1 MRGRAKLTK
10 LFEEARRPSQPD
22 IVRLD
27 YWDRILG
34 ALKIHK
40 QKFHA
45 TRNTFMT
52 EMFRKNINLKDIAD

>member
-1 MRGRAKLTK
+1 LNKHGDSVNPTS
-10 LFEEARRPSQPD
+10 F
-22 IVRLD
+22 RLD